1 MRLRVFDPLP
11 EKLGFEQKDI
21 TLTGHTS
28 IRSLKELSGINLED
42 FFLAINRIRTASPD
56 STVGNTDELWILPL
70 VDGG

>member
-11 EKLGFEQKDI
+11 EKLGFKEKDI

-42 FFLAINRIRTASPD
+42 FFLAINRSKTASPD
-56 STVGNTDELWILPL
+56 STVENTDELWILPL